1 MRFCTS
7 RNPPQLSSPCHAI
20 FFDIVDD
27 AGVTRDPEGSELSS
41 PAAAMEEARGHAREM
56 LADTLRAPD
65 ARSMARR
72 FDITN
77 ESGQVIGTL
86 RFRDLLS

>member
-1 MRFCTS
+1 LYASQFLRFFLAMP
-7 RNPPQLSSPCHAI
+7 RY

-41 PAAAMEEARGHAREM
+41 PAAAMEEARATAREM
-56 LADTLRAPD
+56 LADSLRAGRTVD
-65 ARSMARR
+65 GRR

-77 ESGQVIGTL
+77 ESGQVIGTF
-86 RFRDLLS
+86 RFRDLLA

>member
-1 MRFCTS
+1 MPRY
-7 RNPPQLSSPCHAI
+7 

-27 AGVTRDPEGSELSS
+27 AGVTRDPEGSDLSS
-41 PAAAMEEARGHAREM
+41 PAAAMDEARAAARDM
-56 LADTLRAPD
+56 LADSLRAGKEID
-65 ARSMARR
+65 GRR

-77 ESGQVIGTL
+77 ESGQIVGTL